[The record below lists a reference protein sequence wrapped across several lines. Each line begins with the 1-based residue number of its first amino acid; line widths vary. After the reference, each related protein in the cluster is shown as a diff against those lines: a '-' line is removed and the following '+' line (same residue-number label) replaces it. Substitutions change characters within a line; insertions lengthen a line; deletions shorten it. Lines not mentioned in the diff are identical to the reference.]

1 MEQLRRTLREEGG
14 IADRPASE
22 DPGGLTN
29 KGITQKL
36 LNQYRLRHPGE
47 PFPASVLD
55 LNPFEVAKLYR
66 RVFWEPCKC
75 DLLPPALA
83 VVTFDMAVMSG
94 QYVAGFLVQ
103 EALNG
108 GISVDGWIGPETVRR
123 AQAAFA
129 AGGLARLCLLEKN
142 REDWLKRRKNFRAN
156 PGWIPRT
163 QRNFGFARQL
173 LA

>member
-1 MEQLRRTLREEGG
+1 
-14 IADRPASE
+14 
-22 DPGGLTN
+22 
-29 KGITQKL
+29 
-36 LNQYRLRHPGE
+36 
-47 PFPASVLD
+47 
-55 LNPFEVAKLYR
+55 
-66 RVFWEPCKC
+66 
-75 DLLPPALA
+75 
-83 VVTFDMAVMSG
+83 MAVMSG
-94 QYVAGFLVQ
+94 QFVASVLVQ

-108 GISVDGWIGPETVRR
+108 GLKVDGWIGPETVRR

-173 LA
+173 LESVG